1 MKRIAILTFV
11 LTVILCNMNVMADEG
26 TYPLTVTFPA
36 SGYNAINV
44 VTTVISTNDYKSVT
58 VELQNDLTSTLDL
71 KINDNKATSQDNF
84 FDANSGTKTLTV
96 SLTDYANAKGTTEV
110 DNVILLSCAPSS
122 DVSYVIKNAYLTKND
137 GSTEKMVCT
146 NMNATAFTWSIS
158 DTQLALLGNTST
170 DLTNLGMGN
179 IVIAYTTE
187 FQPFG
192 FTDVAGQ
199 PNLGSAYTGYSFTFK
214 PSSVGAYRVRT
225 NDEDA
230 STATENWCN
239 NPSGT
244 VTGTLSGT
252 ITHFWLQR
260 MWATTES
267 KAASENTPRY
277 VYVKD
282 AYFTKSDGTQVEM
295 IPYGKN
301 EMNKSD
307 TYTNYCGWYPFA
319 GKGTLAYGDMSFK
332 YDSLDVTGY
341 SYIGITFATA
351 TPMEL
356 TLQFWL
362 DDTGNNIST
371 VTIPAGTVG
380 LYQAA
385 IPAKSNHIF
394 PTVDLLN
401 MSNVSGSVSI
411 SNVSLTV
418 NKTVTGI
425 NPLISDGSKVKNDAI
440 YNLNGQRVGKDYKGF
455 VIKNGKK
462 YIAK

>member
-1 MKRIAILTFV
+1 MKRITLMILM
-11 LTVILCNMNVMADEG
+11 LMPMLCCMNMMADEG
-26 TYPLTVTFPA
+26 TYPLTVTYPGG
-36 SGYNAINV
+36 GYNAINV
-44 VTTVISTNDYKSVT
+44 VTSVISTNDYKSVT

-71 KINDNKATSQDNF
+71 KINDGKTNSQDNS
-84 FDANSGTKTLTV
+84 FDANTGSKTLTV
-96 SLTDYANAKGTTEV
+96 SLTDYATAKGTTEV

-122 DVSYVIKNAYLTKND
+122 DVTYTIKNAYLTKTD
-137 GSTEKMVCT
+137 GTTEKVVCT

-158 DTQLALLGNTST
+158 DTQLALLGNTAT
-170 DLTNLGMGN
+170 DLTNLGIGN

-192 FTDVAGQ
+192 FTDKAGQ
-199 PNLGSAYTGYSFTFK
+199 PNLNGSYTGYSFTFK
-214 PSSVGAYRVRT
+214 PSSTGAYRVRT

-230 STATENWCN
+230 NTNTENWCN

-244 VTGTLSGT
+244 VTGTLSGA
-252 ITHFWLQR
+252 ITHFWIQR
-260 MWATTES
+260 MWATDVS
-267 KAASENTPRY
+267 KAASEDSPRY

-282 AYFTKSDGTQVEM
+282 AYFTQSDGTQVEM

-301 EMNKSD
+301 EMSSSD

-319 GKGTLAYGDMSFK
+319 GKGTLGYGDMAFK

-341 SYIGITFATA
+341 HYVGITFTEA

-371 VTIPAGTVG
+371 MTIPAGTTG
-380 LYQAA
+380 LYETA
-385 IPAKSNHIF
+385 IPTKSDNIF
-394 PTVDLLN
+394 PVIDLLN
-401 MSNVSGSVSI
+401 MTQKSTSVSI
-411 SNVSLTV
+411 SNVSLMV
-418 NKTVTGI
+418 NNTTAGI
-425 NPLISDGSKVKNDAI
+425 NSVEQGTSELKSDKI
-440 YNLNGQRVGKDYKGF
+440 YNISGMQVDANYKGI

-462 YIAK
+462 YIAR